1 MSRECVELM
10 VTGLEWNLTVNV
22 REEVLQDK
30 NKQWLIFSLSLG
42 VPLTELPFVDLGSSG
57 KNLTG
62 VDDGATPAISL
73 PSRLKFGGSTETIA
87 YVS

>member
-1 MSRECVELM
+1 M
-10 VTGLEWNLTVNV
+10 VTGLELNLTVNV

-30 NKQWLIFSLSLG
+30 ICSGNILSPLG
-42 VPLTELPFVDLGSSG
+42 VSLTVLPFVDLGSSG
-57 KNLTG
+57 RTLTG